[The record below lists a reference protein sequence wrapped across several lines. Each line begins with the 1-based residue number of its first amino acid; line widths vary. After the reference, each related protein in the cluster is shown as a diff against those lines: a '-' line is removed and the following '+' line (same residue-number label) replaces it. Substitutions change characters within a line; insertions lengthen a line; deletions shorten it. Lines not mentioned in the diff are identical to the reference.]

1 MKNLISDL
9 LAPAVIAT
17 LIATGMTSI
26 TASSALAEDMHPG
39 KKLAIT
45 AFESVDDK
53 ERGFIDMGEFNAY
66 GENVFVSMDANDDGN
81 VDVDEFLEWDI
92 GMKPI
97 AEEAG
102 AADAFKT
109 AMRVVHSFWDRNGDG
124 QMSRSEHRS
133 STIYDFQR
141 ADLDGDAVL
150 TSDEFVNGFTVMKAA
165 RAAIAPN
172 VK

>member
-1 MKNLISDL
+1 MKNLVSALL
-9 LAPAVIAT
+9 LAT
-17 LIATGMTSI
+17 CMTSI
-26 TASSALAEDMHPG
+26 NASAALAEDMHPG
-39 KKLAIT
+39 KKLAML
-45 AFESVDDK
+45 AFTSIDESN
-53 ERGFIDMGEFNAY
+53 RGFIDMGEFNAY
-66 GENVFVSMDANDDGN
+66 GENVFVSMDADDNGK

-102 AADAFKT
+102 ASAAFKT

-124 QMSRSEHRS
+124 QMTRSEHRS
-133 STIYDFQR
+133 STLFDFQR

-150 TSDEFVNGFTVMKAA
+150 TSDEFVSGFTVMKAV